1 MFALRSTRAAALAM
15 ASAAMLASITVPFVA
30 QAAEPTHDK
39 MMQTPK
45 SYAEFMKMDPAECM
59 KMIDHDNK
67 GYVTKEEY
75 MRFHEAFWPRRTPT
89 GSPGKSGW
97 ARSTHTRKLGQLS
110 SGEAGDNPPPYITG
124 RICLSPPEQATS

>member
-1 MFALRSTRAAALAM
+1 MVALRSTRAAVFAM
-15 ASAAMLASITVPFVA
+15 ASAAMIASITVPFVA

-45 SYAEFMKMDPAECM
+45 SYGELMKMDPAECM

-75 MRFHEAFWPRRTPT
+75 MRFHETFFKDMAKKNADRV
-89 GSPGKSGW
+89 
-97 ARSTHTRKLGQLS
+97 TREEWLGQIHS
-110 SGEAGDNPPPYITG
+110 SP
-124 RICLSPPEQATS
+124 

>member
-1 MFALRSTRAAALAM
+1 MIALRSTRAAVFAM
-15 ASAAMLASITVPFVA
+15 ASAAMIASISVPFVA

-45 SYAEFMKMDPAECM
+45 SYAEFMKMDPVECM

-75 MRFHEAFWPRRTPT
+75 MRFHEAFFKNMAKKNADRVTREEWLGRH
-89 GSPGKSGW
+89 GDSPAQG
-97 ARSTHTRKLGQLS
+97 AR
-110 SGEAGDNPPPYITG
+110 N
-124 RICLSPPEQATS
+124 